1 MMLIKKKNWAVLEGT
16 VSSWDRPRTFSGSPK
31 CWLNSCGELKWSLLV
46 PDPETLTE
54 LYKVSAWNPSL
65 PVHSHQYVH
74 RSSHLHCSNVMMTY
88 FARVNTR
95 ILALLFFPP
104 KVSTV
109 SVASW
114 TIALL
119 LSLNRNNTLNT
130 NEWLNPK
137 PKRWGFNM
145 WARPHEHSHY
155 QKSHPDHGNS
165 VRPQQILPLFWVYP
179 QWLTTYEKNG
189 KTPWL

>member
-1 MMLIKKKNWAVLEGT
+1 MLIKKKNWAVLEGT

-46 PDPETLTE
+46 PDPKTLTE
-54 LYKVSAWNPSL
+54 LYEVSAWNPSL
-65 PVHSHQYVH
+65 PVHSHQFVH
-74 RSSHLHCSNVMMTY
+74 RSSHLRSEFQCDDDVFRSCEYRN
-88 FARVNTR
+88 FSIIA
-95 ILALLFFPP
+95 FFPP

-130 NEWLNPK
+130 NRWLNPK

-165 VRPQQILPLFWVYP
+165 VRPQLNLPLFWVYR
-179 QWLTTYEKNG
+179 QRLTTCEK
-189 KTPWL
+189 L